1 MLGNLKGNDRGG
13 IEGLPLQ
20 LMIVIMVATM
30 GSAVII
36 GWMGSIDTPHYISSL
51 NVEENIVYIE
61 DGEIPDI
68 HILVTDED
76 GSPMAGV
83 TVRIVNGQVSHPDGR
98 DHDVVTDS
106 KGRATLKG
114 WHLEDY
120 PLGTITLKISAYR
133 SGYST
138 YTEEVPGVIV

>member
-1 MLGNLKGNDRGG
+1 MGG

-30 GSAVII
+30 GSAVIM
-36 GWMGSIDTPHYISSL
+36 GWMGNIDTPHYISSL

-68 HILVTDED
+68 HIFVTDED
-76 GSPMAGV
+76 DDPMSGV
-83 TVRIVNGQVSHPDGR
+83 TVRIVNSQVSHPDGK

-114 WHLEDY
+114 WVLEDY
-120 PLGTITLKISAYR
+120 PVGTITLKISAYK
-133 SGYST
+133 SGYTT
-138 YTEEVPGVIV
+138 YTVEVPGVIV